1 MRGLRRLPAALA
13 AAACVA
19 VGAWTATCA
28 ARAAVE
34 ALDLGPNYRP
44 EIQPLGWSADGRQVL
59 FVHTEVRGGYDYR
72 DTSPCGGSGIYRT
85 HGGSA
90 PAPVLTGRAWCRDSA
105 SWMVRPSL
113 SADRRTVF
121 VLPEHGY
128 GGCTLVA
135 ALDLD
140 TQSWRE
146 AGRIC
151 GSYVYRSA
159 VSPDGRRIALGMG
172 CGIAVGGGQAQH
184 VTPPGC
190 VDRDGDRLTVM
201 NLDGSDRRLVGAPR
215 DADPAWSPDGR
226 ALAVRPT
233 GGPDGDRIAVI
244 DLRTGRRRLL
254 TRGTNPAWSP
264 DGQWLVFTRH
274 PGKPGARVTLHVIRT
289 DGTGERVVFTQQRR
303 DMRRGPKYPA
313 PGGWPRDPVWSPDG
327 RRIVFTKYFQTGGT
341 LWIINADGT
350 GLRRLSERIEP
361 AG

>member
-1 MRGLRRLPAALA
+1 MRTRRLAVLFA
-13 AAACVA
+13 AAVCVA
-19 VGAWTATCA
+19 AGAWTATRVALA
-28 ARAAVE
+28 AGDAVG
-34 ALDLGPNYRP
+34 DGPTYRP
-44 EIQPLGWSADGRQVL
+44 EIQPLGWSVDGTEVL

-85 HGGSA
+85 DGNSA
-90 PAPVLTGRAWCRDSA
+90 PAPVLAGFAWCRDSA
-105 SWMVRPSL
+105 GWMVRPFL

-128 GGCTLVA
+128 GDCTLID

-140 TQSWRE
+140 TQRWRE

-172 CGIAVGGGQAQH
+172 CGTAVGGGQVEH
-184 VTPPGC
+184 VRPPGC

-201 NLDGSDRRLVGAPR
+201 NLDGSDRRLVGEPR
-215 DADPAWSPDGR
+215 DTDPVWSPDGR

-244 DLRTGRRRLL
+244 DLRTGQRWLL
-254 TRGTNPAWSP
+254 TRGTSPAWSP
-264 DGQWLVFTRH
+264 DGQWLTFTRH
-274 PGKPGARVTLHVIRT
+274 PDKRGARVTLHVIRM
-289 DGTGERVVFTQQRR
+289 DGTGERVVFAQQRK
-303 DMRRGPKYPA
+303 DMRGPTYPA
-313 PGGWPRDPVWSPDG
+313 PGGWPRDPIWSPDG
-327 RRIVFTKYFQTGGT
+327 RRIVFTKHFQTGNT
-341 LWIINADGT
+341 LWIINANGT